1 MKARSSRWML
11 QALLLVL
18 LASSSACFTY
28 VPVQM
33 ASLAPQEDV
42 RVRITD
48 GAGAR
53 LIKDLGVYTTQL
65 DGEFEAHGDSV
76 SVTVPIIREYRGL
89 ALPATNQSL
98 YLSRSEVVEI
108 RQRRLS
114 TTRTVLATA
123 GAVAGFVV
131 LVESVQAIF
140 NPSEATE
147 EPPPPPPVGIRIPLR
162 PLTLIR
168 IPIP

>member
-1 MKARSSRWML
+1 MPK
-11 QALLLVL
+11 ALLLML
-18 LASSSACFTY
+18 LSSSSACFTY

-33 ASLAPQEDV
+33 TALAPQQDV

-48 GAGAR
+48 NAGAR

-76 SVTVPIIREYRGL
+76 SVTVPIVREYRGL

-123 GAVAGFVV
+123 GVVAGFVA

-147 EPPPPPPVGIRIPLR
+147 EPPPPPPVGIRIPIR
-162 PLTLIR
+162 ALTLIR

>member
-1 MKARSSRWML
+1 MP
-11 QALLLVL
+11 QALLLGL
-18 LASSSACFTY
+18 LSSSSACFTY
-28 VPVQM
+28 VPVPM

-48 GAGAR
+48 NAGAR

-98 YLSRSEVVEI
+98 YLSRSEVLEI

-114 TTRTVLATA
+114 TTRTVLASA
-123 GAVAGFVV
+123 GVVAGFVV
-131 LVESVQAIF
+131 LVKSVQAIF

-147 EPPPPPPVGIRIPLR
+147 ELPPPPPVGVRIPLQ

>member
-1 MKARSSRWML
+1 
-11 QALLLVL
+11 
-18 LASSSACFTY
+18 
-28 VPVQM
+28 
-33 ASLAPQEDV
+33 
-42 RVRITD
+42 
-48 GAGAR
+48 
-53 LIKDLGVYTTQL
+53 
-65 DGEFEAHGDSV
+65 
-76 SVTVPIIREYRGL
+76 
-89 ALPATNQSL
+89 
-98 YLSRSEVVEI
+98 VEI

-123 GAVAGFVV
+123 GVVAGFVA

-147 EPPPPPPVGIRIPLR
+147 EPPPPPPVGIRIPLQ

>member
-1 MKARSSRWML
+1 MPK
-11 QALLLVL
+11 ALLLVL
-18 LASSSACFTY
+18 VSSSSACFTY

-33 ASLAPQEDV
+33 TALAPQQDV

-48 GAGAR
+48 NAGAR

-76 SVTVPIIREYRGL
+76 SVTVPIVREYRGL

-123 GAVAGFVV
+123 GVVAGFVA

>member
-1 MKARSSRWML
+1 MPK
-11 QALLLVL
+11 ALLLVL
-18 LASSSACFTY
+18 VSSSSACFTY

-33 ASLAPQEDV
+33 TALAPQQDV

-48 GAGAR
+48 NAGAR

-76 SVTVPIIREYRGL
+76 SVTVPIVREYRGL

-114 TTRTVLATA
+114 TARTVLATA
-123 GAVAGFVV
+123 GVVAGFVA